1 MYAAP
6 PLIDTRVFA
15 RLPDHLRMRGRQ
27 SRWLDIQFH
36 GKDTGCFLEGPSFD
50 RAGNLYVVDIP
61 WGRIF
66 RISPQGEFS
75 LVAEYEGEPNGLKIH
90 RDGPANWRRSMRSEI
105 CSRPSLHVWKRS
117 QPSVRP
123 SSIWSGRWEEAGR
136 PMQSVTRLQ
145 EY

>member
-90 RDGPANWRRSMRSEI
+90 RDGRM
-105 CSRPSLHVWKRS
+105 HVWKRS